1 MDYEEMVE
9 RIKDILATDGK
20 KNIKDADVAR
30 ALGIDPNT
38 FYQMKFR
45 GSVPYKEIMDFLA
58 SKKISINLFFYNQD
72 SKSNISSERRYK
84 TLRLFKAKASLGGGA
99 WNDEE
104 DYEEVIV
111 DKKIMNKLTSNAG
124 QMYECDIIHCIGDSM
139 EPHIMEGDLCIIGT
153 LLPFKD
159 GEVYAVNTPDGVV
172 IKECYMQGDE
182 LMLVSYNPIYRP
194 IRYLTIEC
202 KIIGR
207 FVGIFRAQ
215 S

>member
-1 MDYEEMVE
+1 MDFEEIVE

-45 GSVPYKEIMDFLA
+45 GSVPYKEIMDFLVN
-58 SKKISINLFFYNQD
+58 KKISINLFFYNQS
-72 SKSNISSERRYK
+72 SKSNITSEHRYK
-84 TLRLFKAKASLGGGA
+84 TLRMFRAKASLGGGA
-99 WNDEE
+99 LNNDE

-124 QMYECDIIHCIGDSM
+124 AMYECDIIDCVGDSM
-139 EPHIMEGDLCIIGT
+139 EPHIMEGDLCIIGVGMS
-153 LLPFKD
+153 FKD

-172 IKECYMQGDE
+172 IKECYKQGDE
-182 LMLVSYNPIYRP
+182 LVLVSYNPIYTPVRFWQC
-194 IRYLTIEC
+194 EC
-202 KIIGR
+202 KIIGK
-207 FVGIFRAQ
+207 FVGIFRGM
-215 S
+215 